1 MLAGYLVGYGRDSG
15 SARRRREWI
24 EGVLDL
30 SEDIGRQPMTSTD
43 SREAKV
49 FAAATPWSDQRPGAL
64 VVCCS
69 DGRWHAQI
77 EEFIH
82 TFVSERPDL
91 YVVPGGP
98 AGLSVWSSS
107 FDEARFAEKS
117 FRFLADQHQLKSVW
131 LIAHADCAYYRTK
144 YHPHDDE
151 FIIRRQ
157 CEDVQ
162 RAVETIGR
170 WYPQIGVH
178 QIFAHRRGDRVQ
190 FSSMAS

>member
-1 MLAGYLVGYGRDSG
+1 
-15 SARRRREWI
+15 
-24 EGVLDL
+24 
-30 SEDIGRQPMTSTD
+30 MTPTNV
-43 SREAKV
+43 REANV
-49 FAAATPWSDQRPGAL
+49 FAASTPWSDQRPGAL

-69 DGRWHAQI
+69 DGRWHAQV
-77 EEFIH
+77 EEFIR

-107 FDEARFAEKS
+107 FDEARVAERS
-117 FRFLADQHQLKSVW
+117 FRFLAEQHQLQSVW

-157 CEDVQ
+157 LEDVK
-162 RAVETIGR
+162 RAAETIGR
-170 WYPQIGVH
+170 WYARIVVH
-178 QIFAHRRGDRVQ
+178 QFFAQRQRDRVL